1 MVSFNY
7 DLVKD
12 IPGLTGPED
21 AYELYSG
28 ALRVPKNGY
37 ILELGS
43 FLGKSA
49 AVLALGAPTAKI
61 ISIDIYNELGMLD
74 VIWTWMGVPRNSID
88 WSPEGNTKR
97 LAVLGIHNVEFIKS
111 DSGIASI
118 PDGLI
123 DLLWIDC
130 NHTYE
135 YTNRDLCQYGLRAA
149 TIMLHDYENGGKKV
163 DKFPGV
169 TQAVNEF
176 LLAHPE
182 YYIERHVASTVTLC
196 KK

>member
-1 MVSFNY
+1 MTSFSY
-7 DLVKD
+7 DLINT

-21 AYELYSG
+21 AYELYSR
-28 ALRVPKNGY
+28 ALKVPENGF

-61 ISIDIYNELGMLD
+61 ISVDTYDDSRMPD
-74 VIWTWMGVPRNSID
+74 VIWIWMGVPRNSVD
-88 WSPEGNTKR
+88 WSPEGNTTR
-97 LAVLGIHNVEFIKS
+97 LAALGIHNVQFIKS
-111 DSGIASI
+111 DSDIVPV
-118 PDGLI
+118 PDNSI

-130 NHTYE
+130 DHSYE
-135 YTNRDLCQYGLRAA
+135 YANQDLCQYGLRAT
-149 TIMLHDYENGGKKV
+149 TIMLHDYENGGKEI

-182 YYIERHVASTVTLC
+182 YHIERHVASTVTLC
-196 KK
+196 K

>member
-1 MVSFNY
+1 MTSFLY

-12 IPGLTGPED
+12 LPGLTGLED
-21 AYELYSG
+21 AYELYAR
-28 ALRVPKNGY
+28 ALMVPENGY

-49 AVLALGAPTAKI
+49 TVLAMAAPTAKI
-61 ISIDIYNELGMLD
+61 ISVDTYDEAGMSDI
-74 VIWTWMGVPRNSID
+74 IWAWMGVPRDTVD
-88 WSPEGNTKR
+88 WSPEGNIIR
-97 LAVLGIHNVEFIKS
+97 LAAFGIHNVEFIKS
-111 DSGIASI
+111 DSEIAPV

-135 YTNRDLCQYGLRAA
+135 YTSRDLRQYGLRAT
-149 TIMLHDYENGGKKV
+149 TIMLHDYENGGKEI

-169 TQAVNEF
+169 TRAVNEF

-182 YYIERHVASTVTLC
+182 FHIERHVASMVTLC
-196 KK
+196 K